1 MRNKKGDTTP
11 FSILHAFMF
20 VLGAVAVVFL
30 VSVLK
35 LAGLLGSPYVAEAST
50 KAAVD
55 DLFIKAGM
63 LLDEEAEAPVASGYV
78 EEGTKIVGF
87 DSNQRGVAGVIRKD
101 ECGALSNS
109 CICACKGDNCG
120 RVLKCKG
127 FSSSKVTTIRK
138 DGSEFVIEGGRSL
151 TLKLTL
157 SDRVLN
163 AEDIG
168 VN

>member
-11 FSILHAFMF
+11 FSIMHAFMF